1 MRTKIFLLQT
11 VGGSFRSS
19 KQWFIVCLNVTNGTG
34 LIYQQSYGWIF
45 KIKNVN
51 LKTTASI
58 TFIKVANVSG
68 TFLG

>member
-51 LKTTASI
+51 LKTIASI

>member
-51 LKTTASI
+51 LKTIASI
-58 TFIKVANVSG
+58 AFIKVANVSG

>member
-19 KQWFIVCLNVTNGTG
+19 RQWFIVCLNVTNGTG

-51 LKTTASI
+51 LKTIASI
-58 TFIKVANVSG
+58 TFIKLANVSG
-68 TFLG
+68 TFWG

>member
-19 KQWFIVCLNVTNGTG
+19 RQWFNGTG

-51 LKTTASI
+51 LKTIASI
-58 TFIKVANVSG
+58 AFIKVANVSG

>member
-19 KQWFIVCLNVTNGTG
+19 RQWFIVCLNVTNGIG
-34 LIYQQSYGWIF
+34 IIYQQSYGWIF

-51 LKTTASI
+51 LKTIASI
-58 TFIKVANVSG
+58 TFIKLANVSG
-68 TFLG
+68 TFWG